1 MRVIPYV
8 QLESKKGIRW
18 SRTYI
23 NQLVER
29 GGFPRPISLGPRT
42 KGWLE
47 SEIDA
52 WLEAR
57 LAERELAVG

>member
-1 MRVIPYV
+1 MRVIPYN
-8 QLESKKGIRW
+8 QLEPQKGIRW
-18 SRTYI
+18 SRQYI
-23 NQLVER
+23 SRLVAA
-29 GGFPRPISLGPRT
+29 GNFPRPIPLGPRT

-57 LAERELAVG
+57 LAEREPAM